1 VQLVRWVIH
10 WSPVEK
16 VRRALFGFL
25 ASGSSSEKLALGIA
39 VGSTCG
45 LFPVFGTTTALA
57 ALTGV
62 IFRVNPVVVQIA
74 NYSMYPLYF
83 PCMLGFLVA
92 GASVFRG
99 GGAAHGMQELE
110 IAFRAGWVPSIR
122 MLGWDLLYA
131 VIVWAVLAPVLVLL
145 LRLGALRLIKRWR
158 HERDVQSESAPN
170 A

>member
-1 VQLVRWVIH
+1 VRWVIR
-10 WSPVEK
+10 WSPIEK
-16 VRRALFGFL
+16 VRRALLGFL

-57 ALTGV
+57 ALAGV

-74 NYSMYPLYF
+74 NYAMYPIYF

-99 GGAAHGMQELE
+99 NGAVHGMQELE
-110 IAFRAGWVPSIR
+110 IAFRAGWEPTIK

-131 VIVWAVLAPVLVLL
+131 AIIWAVLAPLLVLL
-145 LRLGALRLIKRWR
+145 LRLVALRLIKRWR
-158 HERDVQSESAPN
+158 REQDPQPQSAPN
-170 A
+170 T